1 MIRAATALNRTAT
14 VRERGRREPLS
25 TIPALLGSRL
35 ALIAVAFLASVPA
48 SIAQSAPARST
59 SSPASGPA
67 SQPTARLG
75 AFQNQLEG
83 FEQPVAAAITADG
96 RIYVVQRGA
105 DRIEIMRSDGTRV
118 GGFGKP
124 GSAPGE
130 LLAPEGVAI
139 GPGGEVFVADT
150 GNHRVQVFS
159 TDGQPL
165 RAFGS
170 YGAAPGQFN
179 QPRAVAVSAAR
190 ICIADTLNDRVQV
203 FDLDGAHRQTLG
215 GYGSEPGRMSRPLAV
230 AMDDLGNLFVADGD
244 NSRVQQFAPD
254 GSFVRA
260 WGDWGSFAGLLAEPR
275 GLCLHENRLY
285 VADTRNHRVQAFGI
299 DGAPQY
305 SWGLHAL
312 RPREGRGKLHYPD
325 HVAVAPDGSFAV
337 VCEWFENRVQVFGR
351 GKIEESLG
359 PPPSLE
365 MGGAAHYGPRID
377 IDGPLLAAT
386 EPDSQAVLIY
396 TLKRDEPILI
406 GSFGGYG
413 RRAGQFIRPAD
424 VQLDLGARSLLVL
437 NAGVRRLDEFKLDWN
452 PEAEI
457 GFNPTL
463 ARYARGLDLT
473 IVAQKLA
480 VNGETPPIEPVAVD
494 RDASG
499 SIYVLDQATCRVL
512 KLGPAFEP
520 LGAWGGSGDD
530 DGRFRRPT
538 DLAVGPDGLVY
549 VADELGRCAAY
560 DADGRFVRA
569 FATDGA
575 AGPFGVCVAR
585 DGSVYWTDTRADC
598 VRRFGADGRP
608 LGPIGRRGLCAGE
621 FLRPTGVAE
630 DDRGRLIVL
639 DFGNHRGQIFS
650 AAPGELRFERAFG
663 ARLFVLPTR
672 GGRP

>member
-1 MIRAATALNRTAT
+1 MPVSAA
-14 VRERGRREPLS
+14 
-25 TIPALLGSRL
+25 
-35 ALIAVAFLASVPA
+35 
-48 SIAQSAPARST
+48 IAQSAPTHGT
-59 SSPASGPA
+59 SAPASAPA
-67 SQPTARLG
+67 SQATARLG
-75 AFQNQLEG
+75 AFQSQIEG
-83 FEQPVAAAITADG
+83 FEQPVAAAISADG

-105 DRIEIMRSDGTRV
+105 DRIEIVGADGTRS
-118 GGFGKP
+118 GRIGRP
-124 GSAPGE
+124 GTAPGE

-159 TDGQPL
+159 ADGQPL

-170 YGAAPGQFN
+170 FGAGPGQFN
-179 QPRAVAVSAAR
+179 QPRAVAVAASR
-190 ICIADTLNDRVQV
+190 VCVADTLNDRVQV
-203 FDLDGAHRQTLG
+203 FDLDGTHRLTLG
-215 GYGSEPGRMSRPLAV
+215 GHGVEPGRMSRPLAV
-230 AMDDLGNLFVADGD
+230 AMNDRGDVFVADGD

-254 GSFVRA
+254 GAFVRA

-275 GLCLHENRLY
+275 GLWLHGDRVY
-285 VADTRNHRVQAFGI
+285 VADTRNHRVQVFAA

-337 VCEWFENRVQVFGR
+337 VCESFENRVQVFGR

-377 IDGPLLAAT
+377 VDGPLLVAT
-386 EPDSQAVLIY
+386 EPDSQAVLIC
-396 TLKRDEPILI
+396 TLARDEPILI
-406 GSFGGYG
+406 GSFGGFG
-413 RRAGQFIRPAD
+413 RRPGQFIRPAD
-424 VQLDLGARSLLVL
+424 VQLDLASRSLLVL
-437 NAGVRRLDEFKLDWN
+437 NAGARRLEEFKLDWT
-452 PEAEI
+452 PEDEI

-463 ARYARGLDLT
+463 ARYARGVDLAL
-473 IVAQKLA
+473 IAGRLA
-480 VNGETPPIEPVAVD
+480 ASGETPPIEPVAVD
-494 RDASG
+494 RDAAG
-499 SIYVLDQATCRVL
+499 TVYVLDQAACRVVTL
-512 KLGPAFEP
+512 SAAFEP
-520 LGAWGGSGDD
+520 LGAWGGFGDD
-530 DGRFRRPT
+530 EGRFRRPT
-538 DLAVGPDGLVY
+538 DLAVGPDGTVY
-549 VADELGRCAAY
+549 IADELGRCAAY

-569 FATDGA
+569 FAAEADA
-575 AGPFGVCVAR
+575 RPFGICISR

-598 VRRFGADGRP
+598 VRRCGADGRP
-608 LGPIGRRGLCAGE
+608 QGSIGKRGLGAGE

-630 DDRGRLIVL
+630 DERGRLIVL

-650 AAPGELRFERAFG
+650 GAQTEPRFERAFG